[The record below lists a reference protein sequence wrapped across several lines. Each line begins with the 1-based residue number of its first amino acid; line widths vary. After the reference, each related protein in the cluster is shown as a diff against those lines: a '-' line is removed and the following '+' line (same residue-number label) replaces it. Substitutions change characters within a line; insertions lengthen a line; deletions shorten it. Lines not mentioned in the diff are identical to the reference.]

1 MLSNNL
7 GFSSKHHLPPELS
20 GLAKDLVTGMS
31 CRREQEEEGMAA
43 AMAEETIIELSRLE
57 RTSKVTRSNH

>member
-20 GLAKDLVTGMS
+20 GLAKDLVAGMS
-31 CRREQEEEGMAA
+31 CRREQEEGMAA